1 LIKRETKEDY
11 LSILSRTEIQS
22 IMEKTL
28 KINSKIENLRKV
40 EKLVDELSSEYNIS
54 ADIYGNI
61 LIAALE
67 AANNAILHGNKLDE
81 NKLVNIIVRI
91 DSEKLKIKI
100 DDEGNGFDYKNVPDP
115 TAPENIENVNG
126 RGIFLMEKLSDHIE
140 FTRNGA
146 TVELEFNIR

>member
-1 LIKRETKEDY
+1 
-11 LSILSRTEIQS
+11 
-22 IMEKTL
+22 MEKTL
-28 KINSKIENLRKV
+28 KIISKIENLRKV
-40 EKLVDELSSEYNIS
+40 EKLVDELSSDYNIS

-81 NKLVNIIVRI
+81 NKYVNISV
-91 DSEKLKIKI
+91 KLDERKLRIKI
-100 DDEGNGFDYKNVPDP
+100 DDEGAGFDYKNVPDP

-126 RGIFLMEKLSDHIE
+126 RGIFLMEKLSDRIE

-146 TVELEFNIR
+146 SVELEFNIK